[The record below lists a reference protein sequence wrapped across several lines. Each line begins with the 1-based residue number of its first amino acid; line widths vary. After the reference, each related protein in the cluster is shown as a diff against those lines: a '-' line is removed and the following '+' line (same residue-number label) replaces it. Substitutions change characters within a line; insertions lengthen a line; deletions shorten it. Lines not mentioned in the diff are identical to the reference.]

1 MARRPPPKP
10 GPAVEPVLDLMSAA
24 AVARRLAIT
33 TRTLYRLVEA
43 GLVPAPIRFSRKL
56 VRWRAA
62 DIERCLEQ
70 LQRPVPPGPAA
81 GAAS

>member
-1 MARRPPPKP
+1 MARPSPKP
-10 GPAVEPVLDLMSAA
+10 DPPREPALELLSAA

-43 GLVPAPIRFSRKL
+43 GLVPPPLRFSRKL

-62 DIERCLEQ
+62 DIEHCLEQ
-70 LQRPVPPGPAA
+70 LQKSPVPPRPR
-81 GAAS
+81 S